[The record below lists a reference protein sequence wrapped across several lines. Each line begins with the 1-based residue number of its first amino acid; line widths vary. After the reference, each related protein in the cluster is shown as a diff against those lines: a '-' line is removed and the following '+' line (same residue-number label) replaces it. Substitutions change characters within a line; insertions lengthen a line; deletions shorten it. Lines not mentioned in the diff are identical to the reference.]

1 MTFTSSRDRIIGT
14 GIGVLLGWGTSYV
27 WHGHSLLYG
36 ISVALCIL
44 FCSALQF
51 HKAGH
56 LAAVALTIVMLV
68 NVDAAPG
75 RAALD
80 RFLEVGLGI
89 LVALAVTLLV
99 LPPKPVGTRQR

>member
-1 MTFTSSRDRIIGT
+1 MPIGPP
-14 GIGVLLGWGTSYV
+14 
-27 WHGHSLLYG
+27 
-36 ISVALCIL
+36 

-68 NVDAAPG
+68 NFAAAPG
-75 RAALD
+75 RAAFD

-89 LVALAVTLLV
+89 LVQH
-99 LPPKPVGTRQR
+99 PSFR